1 MIKKIETKLYLLMF
15 VDSSQ
20 TYTHA
25 RIWRHEKVLSRLFQ
39 SLWIELFLYA
49 WGNKFLFAF
58 FSFFYVEENTCG
70 RPFTIALFCKRE
82 GWVVGVFGGGMGWR
96 NEEEETHG

>member
-1 MIKKIETKLYLLMF
+1 MIKKIEAKLYLLMF

-58 FSFFYVEENTCG
+58 SLFLCWRKHMWKTFYDCIV
-70 RPFTIALFCKRE
+70 L
-82 GWVVGVFGGGMGWR
+82 
-96 NEEEETHG
+96 

>member
-20 TYTHA
+20 TSTHA
-25 RIWRHEKVLSRLFQ
+25 KIWRHKKVLSRLFQ
-39 SLWIELFLYA
+39 SLWIELFLYI

-58 FSFFYVEENTCG
+58 FSFFMLKKTHVEDFSRLHCFVRG
-70 RPFTIALFCKRE
+70 RD
-82 GWVVGVFGGGMGWR
+82 GW
-96 NEEEETHG
+96 

>member
-20 TYTHA
+20 THTHA

-58 FSFFYVEENTCG
+58 SLFFMLKKTHVEDILRLHCFVRG
-70 RPFTIALFCKRE
+70 RD
-82 GWVVGVFGGGMGWR
+82 GW
-96 NEEEETHG
+96 

>member
-20 TYTHA
+20 TSTHA
-25 RIWRHEKVLSRLFQ
+25 KIWRHEKVLSRLFQ

-58 FSFFYVEENTCG
+58 SSFFFMLKKTHVEDLLRLHCFVRG
-70 RPFTIALFCKRE
+70 RD
-82 GWVVGVFGGGMGWR
+82 GW
-96 NEEEETHG
+96 